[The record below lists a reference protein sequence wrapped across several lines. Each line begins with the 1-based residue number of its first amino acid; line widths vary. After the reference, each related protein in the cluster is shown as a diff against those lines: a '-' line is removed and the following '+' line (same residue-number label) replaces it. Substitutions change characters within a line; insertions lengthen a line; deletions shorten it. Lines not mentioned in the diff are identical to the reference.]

1 MKRRKTT
8 KKDFKRFK
16 EVCVK
21 WLEFLQVNDW
31 EILFHWGN
39 LAKNNSQAECSTT
52 ISARRLELKLT
63 RGRIDLDPAWLA
75 RHEVI
80 EGVIFGKIR
89 IMAAEGF
96 AESRVTEEVHRLT
109 HILADAFGRCRKKEQ
124 EL

>member
-8 KKDFKRFK
+8 KKDFKQFK
-16 EVCVK
+16 KVCVK

-31 EILFHWGN
+31 EIIFHWGH
-39 LAKNNSQAECSTT
+39 LGSRNSVAECSTT
-52 ISARRLELKLT
+52 LSARRLELKLT
-63 RGRIDLDPAWLA
+63 RGKIDLDPAELA

-96 AESRVTEEVHRLT
+96 AESQVTEEVHRLV
-109 HILADAFGRCRKKEQ
+109 HILVDAFGRA
-124 EL
+124 L